1 MRQIRY
7 LFIFP
12 LIFGILV
19 LGCGKKSDP
28 GSLELRNG
36 LYVLH
41 LTGSPREMGLAHGRL
56 LKEMLPEVK
65 AYIRQ
70 IAPELF
76 QDYLRDN
83 GLIAKIEGYVGPDII
98 EELRGISEGSEG
110 AIGYEDLLLLNSPL
124 YVLYNFGNLFGIS
137 GCSSF
142 AAFGE
147 ATADGRLLVGRNLDW
162 SAMSFSQKYPV
173 VLIYE
178 PKGKPAFVSF
188 GYPGI
193 AGVLTGMNAHGVM
206 AAIHVDLSTE
216 LTLDG
221 VDILFGLRRVLE
233 KASNLA
239 EAERILIDLPRSTGG
254 NVVLA
259 GASDVNAS
267 VFEFSTLHY
276 ALRRPENETIWET
289 NNYQDPVMQTY
300 ESAFVA
306 GSPWRYQRLG
316 DLLNLNYGQLNPDL
330 AVTMLRDTYD
340 LMTQTNIPIRE
351 ENGRTLGNNSNM
363 YSVVFLPQDLRFW
376 AAMGPT
382 PGLAN
387 AYVGFDLR
395 KEIDPSYKPA
405 TPISNYPAE

>member
-1 MRQIRY
+1 MAFRIIRRFGFA
-7 LFIFP
+7 LSLGIF
-12 LIFGILV
+12 LLA
-19 LGCGKKSDP
+19 CGSSNSSK
-28 GSLELRNG
+28 LEIRDG

-41 LTGSPREMGLAHGRL
+41 LKGSPREMGLAHGRL

-65 AYIRQ
+65 TYIQQ
-70 IAPELF
+70 IAPYLF
-76 QDYLRDN
+76 QNYLRQE
-83 GLIAKIEGYVGPDII
+83 GIIAKIEGYVGPDIL
-98 EELRGISEGSEG
+98 EEIQGITDGSEG

-124 YVLYNFGNLFGIS
+124 YILYNFGNLFGLV

-178 PKGKPAFVSF
+178 PKGKTAFVSF

-193 AGVLTGMNAHGVM
+193 VGVLTGMNSYGVM

-216 LTLDG
+216 LSLDG
-221 VDILFGLRRVLE
+221 VDILFGLRRVME
-233 KASNLA
+233 EAKNLA
-239 EAERILIDLPRSTGG
+239 EAEQILINLPRSTGG

-259 GASDVNAS
+259 SAGDVNAS

-276 ALRRPENETIWET
+276 ALRRPENGIIWET

-300 ESAFVA
+300 EAAAVA
-306 GSPWRYQRLG
+306 GSSWRYQRLG
-316 DLLNLNYGQLNPDL
+316 DLLNLNYGQLNPDK
-330 AVTMLRDTYD
+330 AVAMLRDTYD
-340 LMTQTNIPIRE
+340 LKTQTTLPILA

-382 PGLAN
+382 PGLTN
-387 AYVGFDLR
+387 TYVGFDLR
-395 KEIDPSYKPA
+395 KETDPGYKPA